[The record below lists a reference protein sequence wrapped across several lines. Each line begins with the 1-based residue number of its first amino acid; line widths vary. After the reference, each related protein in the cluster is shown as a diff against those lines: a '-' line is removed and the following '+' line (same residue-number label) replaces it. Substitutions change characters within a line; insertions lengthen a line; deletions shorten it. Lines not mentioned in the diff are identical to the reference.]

1 MLKDSE
7 DGLYSELLSLGTF
20 PSSDVKT
27 KAKRLK
33 LLRFESGFWFRLKV
47 KIRGG
52 GWGVI
57 NLISWVSNTGP
68 IGSVFEISSLKGIQL
83 IRFITPQPLLPPHF
97 YLKTKSEP
105 DFETQ

>member
-33 LLRFESGFWFRLKV
+33 LLRFESGF
-47 KIRGG
+47 
-52 GWGVI
+52 
-57 NLISWVSNTGP
+57 
-68 IGSVFEISSLKGIQL
+68 
-83 IRFITPQPLLPPHF
+83 
-97 YLKTKSEP
+97 
-105 DFETQ
+105 